1 MPCMM
6 EHLNAGFY
14 ASMGVV
20 TVLITGFHYGYI
32 ASQYDV
38 LRFSLLAVI
47 FIIIG
52 SDLPRHRRE
61 ESPDQQDVPNPG
73 SGDGRAGFVGTR
85 LVATDRFSAVRLV
98 NRSLYEHANNGC
110 HYAGA
115 IVGAIKFSSLILATT
130 ALCSSP
136 GSSGLK
142 TGLEP
147 LTPSVVPSLW
157 KRAGTTA
164 K

>member
-52 SDLPRHRRE
+52 SDLPDIDAKKAPI
-61 ESPDQQDVPNPG
+61 SKMFQILGPG
-73 SGDGRAGFVGTR
+73 TVV
-85 LVATDRFSAVRLV
+85 LV
-98 NRSLYEHANNGC
+98 SL
-110 HYAGA
+110 
-115 IVGAIKFSSLILATT
+115 
-130 ALCSSP
+130 
-136 GSSGLK
+136 GL
-142 TGLEP
+142 GLWP
-147 LTPSVVPSLW
+147 PIAFLL
-157 KRAGTTA
+157 
-164 K
+164 